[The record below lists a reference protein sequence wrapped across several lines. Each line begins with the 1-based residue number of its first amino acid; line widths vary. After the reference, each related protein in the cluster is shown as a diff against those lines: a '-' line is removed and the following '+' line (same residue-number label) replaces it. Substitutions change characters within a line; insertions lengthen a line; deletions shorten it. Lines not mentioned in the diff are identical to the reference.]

1 MKERKLGVQARDTAF
16 AQLMGGN
23 SENSVFLK
31 LFEPVDLARF
41 LTYSISCEISINLAA
56 CGDFTLIDYFYNEKR
71 HFTHNTDRT
80 SKIFCDII
88 TQNVKKVE
96 GSNLL
101 NYLAKCF
108 FIVPTSFNYLSSSDL
123 DENDWETFLQSVF
136 VSDDHNLM
144 SFYIDLTL
152 KMHQSDVS
160 IINANQMFIFKN
172 LDAFSFLLKSYFEHY
187 KLVPS
192 YLSFFREVIQLGSNK
207 SASLL
212 VDSVIECD
220 NSEKLSRCF
229 NAVFRVASL

>member
-1 MKERKLGVQARDTAF
+1 M
-16 AQLMGGN
+16 
-23 SENSVFLK
+23 
-31 LFEPVDLARF
+31 
-41 LTYSISCEISINLAA
+41 
-56 CGDFTLIDYFYNEKR
+56 
-71 HFTHNTDRT
+71 
-80 SKIFCDII
+80 
-88 TQNVKKVE
+88 
-96 GSNLL
+96 L

-192 YLSFFREVIQLGSNK
+192 YLSFFRKVIQLGSNK

-229 NAVFRVASL
+229 NAVFRVASLKIEDAANEDLFELFLRNFITQISQKSHDERSKDVCNFVTIKL